1 MILHSLHKHSAIM
14 LHQSILMMHGNLLNE
29 IERAENILAENARK
43 LAKRNLSPR
52 DVKQLQQE
60 RKKLEKYKQD
70 LLDEWRQLN
79 S

>member
-1 MILHSLHKHSAIM
+1 M
-14 LHQSILMMHGNLLNE
+14 LHQSILVMHGNLLNE